1 MLKKV
6 EITPTA
12 HSKRDGFDLSITKQH
27 ANASW
32 GVSDL
37 TLIELEQI
45 ESVIHHFLAEAAKS
59 G

>member
-1 MLKKV
+1 MLKKI

-12 HSKRDGFDLSITKQH
+12 HSKRD

-32 GVSDL
+32 SVSDL